1 MIKATLFDKTGTKKS
16 EINLPSQFNEPVR
29 DDIILR
35 AVLAL
40 QTKRRT
46 IYGAYLWAGMRYST
60 RQPKRRREYRGVYGI
75 GISRVPRKIMSR
87 SGTQFNR
94 VAALAPGTVGGR
106 KAHAPKSSKIFLE
119 RINNKERVKAI
130 RSAIAASV
138 IKSLVEKRGH
148 KVPAVYPLVVSK
160 DFENTDKTQAVISVL
175 SKLGLDNELERSS
188 IKKVRA
194 GKGKLRNRKYQK
206 KKGLLIVVS
215 GNCKL
220 EESCKNI
227 PGVDIVNVSSL
238 NAELLA
244 PGTVPGRITLWS
256 EGAIEKLEKDKLF
269 I

>member
-119 RINNKERVKAI
+119 RITI
-130 RSAIAASV
+130 M
-138 IKSLVEKRGH
+138 
-148 KVPAVYPLVVSK
+148 
-160 DFENTDKTQAVISVL
+160 D
-175 SKLGLDNELERSS
+175 
-188 IKKVRA
+188 
-194 GKGKLRNRKYQK
+194 
-206 KKGLLIVVS
+206 LI
-215 GNCKL
+215 
-220 EESCKNI
+220 
-227 PGVDIVNVSSL
+227 
-238 NAELLA
+238 
-244 PGTVPGRITLWS
+244 
-256 EGAIEKLEKDKLF
+256 
-269 I
+269 